1 MRVTTRRKIRQA
13 AALLLMLLLLPL
25 SFPAE
30 AVQPEKTAAHS
41 LLENLPFSVDGGE
54 AQTVK
59 TLHYGYGNNRYVSL
73 RDVANALSGSAK
85 SFSLTIRE
93 GGVYIVPGAPYV
105 PAGGEGQGF
114 PAQTQAGGPYVFTTA
129 GILANP
135 IYYGDRAL
143 RYPNFLGTNPSG
155 VTDCYLSVT
164 DLALIMDLDLAVSAD
179 GMRLDTA
186 GHFHVD
192 LETLEREGFYC
203 EVHSALVGDAD
214 TGEIYAAWE
223 PDLSVPIASTT
234 KLMTVLCLMDAAAAG
249 EMTMEDSVT
258 IPAEAAAL
266 SRSADGVLPM
276 TAGQSASVPD
286 LLRGMLLPSSNEC
299 ALALAVHLDGS
310 EEAFAARMNRK
321 AREIGLSDSAVFF
334 NCHGLPMFTDNLAA
348 TKVQNRMTAR
358 DMFLL
363 CSHLLHTWPEVTNIT
378 SLKTAHLETL
388 NADVGNAN
396 PLLYNIPGVVGL
408 KTGTTNMSGLCL
420 VAAMEAED
428 VNGQTHTLLAMEF
441 GAEDSAARVT
451 FSEELLCFGLQ
462 RLQGEALSEAETPAP
477 EAPADES
484 GPNGLPDNA
493 EDLMQLVLRA
503 LRESA

>member
-13 AALLLMLLLLPL
+13 AALLLVLLLLPL

-30 AVQPEKTAAHS
+30 AAQPEKTAAHS

-54 AQTVK
+54 ALTVK
-59 TLHYGYGNNRYVSL
+59 TLHYSYGNNRYVSL
-73 RDVANALSGSAK
+73 RDVAYALSGTVK
-85 SFSLTIRE
+85 SFSLAFQD
-93 GGVYIVPGAPYV
+93 GSVYITSGAPYT

-129 GILANP
+129 GILVNP
-135 IYYGDRAL
+135 IFYNDRVL
-143 RYPNFLGTNPSG
+143 RYPNFLAVNPSG

-164 DLALIMDLDLAVSAD
+164 DLALIMDLDLHVSAD
-179 GMRLDTA
+179 GMLLDTA
-186 GHFHVD
+186 GHFSID
-192 LETLEREGFYC
+192 LDALEREGFYC

-234 KLMTVLCLMDAAAAG
+234 KLMTVLCLLDAAAAG
-249 EMTMEDSVT
+249 EMTLEDTVT
-258 IPAEAAAL
+258 IPAQAAVL
-266 SRSADGVLPM
+266 SRSADGVIPM
-276 TAGQSASVPD
+276 TAGQSASVAD

-310 EEAFAARMNRK
+310 EAAFVERMNRK

-334 NCHGLPMFTDNLAA
+334 NCHGLPIFTDTLAA

-378 SLKTAHLETL
+378 SLKIAHLETL
-388 NADVGNAN
+388 NADVGNSN

-420 VAAMEAED
+420 VAAMEAAGPD
-428 VNGQTHTLLAMEF
+428 GRTHTLLAMEF
-441 GAEDSAARVT
+441 GAEDSPARVT
-451 FSEELLCFGLQ
+451 FSEELLYYGLQ
-462 RLQGEALSEAETPAP
+462 RLRGEAPAAETPTP
-477 EAPADES
+477 EAPADEPGPS
-484 GPNGLPDNA
+484 GIPDNA
-493 EDLMQLVLRA
+493 EDLMRLVLGK